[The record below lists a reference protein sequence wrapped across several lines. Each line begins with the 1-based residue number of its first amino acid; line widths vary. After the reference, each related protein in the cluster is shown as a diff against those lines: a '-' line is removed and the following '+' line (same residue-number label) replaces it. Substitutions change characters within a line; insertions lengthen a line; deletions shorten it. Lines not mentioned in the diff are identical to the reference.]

1 MTEDST
7 TLDILSD
14 DEPAMPPEEGAAE
27 PLPALAGERV
37 ALVGKLAGMSKRE
50 VAALVK
56 QHGGSVADAP
66 DAATTWIVI
75 GESESPL
82 PGSNLSAALE
92 SVLDATV
99 RQAID
104 EGHVRLTGET
114 ALWERLGLVEERQ
127 DLQRLHTPAMLA
139 ELLKVPVAMIRRWH
153 RRGLIRP
160 VREVRRL
167 PYFDF
172 AEVATA
178 RRLAELVAEG
188 LSPNDLE
195 KHLAAWSKYLP
206 TIERPLQQLSL
217 IAGGK
222 KLLARG
228 EEGLVGPGGQTYF
241 EFLDPNAATAK
252 PVQREAG
259 DESEEQEE
267 TGIVSHSIIS
277 LGAVREKRPHAY
289 DAINDDTPPEVLLDM
304 AAEME
309 DLGELRAAT
318 DLYRLVLAKQGPSP
332 EVCFVLADVL
342 YHQGDVTAARERY
355 AMAIELNEEYV
366 EARANL
372 GCVLAE
378 LGDRDLAIAAFEG
391 ALRYHADYA
400 DVHYHLARALM
411 DSDRA
416 NEAREHWSR
425 FVLLAPESPWAL
437 EARRQLEGELH
448 PTL

>member
-1 MTEDST
+1 MSEETT

-14 DEPAMPPEEGAAE
+14 EEQLVALPAE

-37 ALVGKLAGMSKRE
+37 AFVGKLAGMSKRE

-56 QHGGSVADAP
+56 QQGGSVADEP
-66 DAATTWIVI
+66 DAATTWIVV

-82 PGSNLSAALE
+82 PGSNLATALE
-92 SVLDATV
+92 KTLDATV
-99 RQAID
+99 RQALD

-127 DLQRLHTPAMLA
+127 DLQHLHTPAMLA

-178 RRLAELVAEG
+178 RRLAELLAAG
-188 LSPNDLE
+188 LSPSELE

-206 TIERPLQQLSL
+206 AIERPLQQLSL

-241 EFLDPNAATAK
+241 EFLDPHGPSSA
-252 PVQREAG
+252 PVQRDPG
-259 DESEEQEE
+259 DESEEDEE
-267 TGIVSHSIIS
+267 SGIVS
-277 LGAVREKRPHAY
+277 LEAVREKRPHAY
-289 DAINDDTPPEVLLDM
+289 DAINDETPPEVLLDM

-342 YHQGDVTAARERY
+342 YRQGDVTAARERY

-378 LGDRDLAIAAFEG
+378 LGDRELAIAAFEG

-400 DVHYHLARALM
+400 DVHYHLARALT
-411 DSDRA
+411 DAERA
-416 NEAREHWSR
+416 DEAREHWAR
-425 FVLLAPESPWAL
+425 FLQLAPDSPWAV
-437 EARRQLEGELH
+437 EARRQLEGEL
-448 PTL
+448 TS

>member
-1 MTEDST
+1 MTEDTT
-7 TLDILSD
+7 TLEILSD
-14 DEPAMPPEEGAAE
+14 DEPAVTPEEGAAE
-27 PLPALAGERV
+27 LLPALAGERL

-56 QHGGSVADAP
+56 QHGGSVAEEP
-66 DAATTWIVI
+66 DAATTWIVV

-82 PGSNLSAALE
+82 PGSNLANVLE
-92 SVLDATV
+92 KTLDATV
-99 RQAID
+99 RQALD

-178 RRLAELVAEG
+178 RRLAELVADG
-188 LSPNDLE
+188 LSPNELE
-195 KHLAAWSKYLP
+195 RHLAAWSKYLP

-241 EFLDPNAATAK
+241 EFLDPNTASAA

-259 DESEEQEE
+259 DESEEFEEE
-267 TGIVSHSIIS
+267 TGIVS
-277 LGAVREKRPHAY
+277 LKAVREKRPHAF
-289 DAINDDTPPEVLLDM
+289 DAINDDTPAEVLLDM

-342 YHQGDVTAARERY
+342 YRQGDVTAARERY

-400 DVHYHLARALM
+400 DVHYHLARALV

-416 NEAREHWSR
+416 DEARDHWSR
-425 FVLLAPESPWAL
+425 FVQLAPESPWAL
-437 EARRQLEGELH
+437 EARRQLEEE
-448 PTL
+448 PRTTV

>member
-1 MTEDST
+1 
-7 TLDILSD
+7 
-14 DEPAMPPEEGAAE
+14 
-27 PLPALAGERV
+27 
-37 ALVGKLAGMSKRE
+37 
-50 VAALVK
+50 
-56 QHGGSVADAP
+56 
-66 DAATTWIVI
+66 
-75 GESESPL
+75 
-82 PGSNLSAALE
+82 
-92 SVLDATV
+92 
-99 RQAID
+99 
-104 EGHVRLTGET
+104 
-114 ALWERLGLVEERQ
+114 
-127 DLQRLHTPAMLA
+127 MLA

-178 RRLAELVAEG
+178 RQLAELLAAG
-188 LSPNDLE
+188 LSPSELE
-195 KHLAAWSKYLP
+195 RHLAAWSKYLP

-228 EEGLVGPGGQTYF
+228 EEGLVGPGGQKYF
-241 EFLDPNAATAK
+241 EFLDPNGASSA
-252 PVQREAG
+252 PVLRDPG
-259 DESEEQEE
+259 DESEDEE
-267 TGIVSHSIIS
+267 DTGIVSPSVIS
-277 LGAVREKRPHAY
+277 LDAVREKRPHAY
-289 DAINDDTPPEVLLDM
+289 DAISDETPAEVLLDM

-342 YHQGDVTAARERY
+342 YRQGDVTAARERY

-378 LGDRDLAIAAFEG
+378 LGDRELAIAAFEG

-400 DVHYHLARALM
+400 DVHYHLARALT
-411 DSDRA
+411 DAERA
-416 NEAREHWSR
+416 DEAREHWAR
-425 FVLLAPESPWAL
+425 FLQLAAESPWAI
-437 EARRQLEGELH
+437 EARRQLESVGQ
-448 PTL
+448 TLPDNV